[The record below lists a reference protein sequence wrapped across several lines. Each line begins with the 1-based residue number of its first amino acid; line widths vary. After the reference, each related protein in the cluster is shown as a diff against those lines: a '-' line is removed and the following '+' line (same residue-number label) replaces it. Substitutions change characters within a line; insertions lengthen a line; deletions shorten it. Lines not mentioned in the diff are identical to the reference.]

1 MFRCK
6 ADACNLADVYFL
18 YEVALT
24 YDFAQQCAHE
34 PYFAD
39 MSLRPAVH
47 AMTSAGAEEAV
58 QHVVDTS
65 IERHV
70 DTVLENRRAATLATP
85 DDYDECVTH
94 TLNQCKIYT
103 NQIDVIDRK
112 LVKCGLLLLLHQ
124 VWR

>member
-1 MFRCK
+1 
-6 ADACNLADVYFL
+6 
-18 YEVALT
+18 
-24 YDFAQQCAHE
+24 
-34 PYFAD
+34 